1 MINLL
6 VHGLPHLEGV
16 DSLGLVAAWGWQ
28 CSLSKETAG
37 GQRPDCGTSADFVM
51 PPLCPA
57 MALPSINKV
66 GHVRPY
72 LLAAHR
78 QLVVGDSPPYGG
90 NWKS

>member
-1 MINLL
+1 M
-6 VHGLPHLEGV
+6 GR
-16 DSLGLVAAWGWQ
+16 VAAWGWQ

-37 GQRPDCGTSADFVM
+37 GQRPDRGTAADSVM

-57 MALPSINKV
+57 MALPSISKV

-78 QLVVGDSPPYGG
+78 QLVVGDSHPMEETG
-90 NWKS
+90 NRDHRLTPGTESRAIEVN